1 MAGYPVSIAPSG
13 IRGGQ
18 MDLQVSRSPDGLGF
32 EATQECDR
40 FVMTAADGSSRTLP
54 GGKTG
59 FVAKGS
65 VPAGLY
71 VLRAEGPGYQAMR
84 KVVMP

>member
-1 MAGYPVSIAPSG
+1 MK
-13 IRGGQ
+13 
-18 MDLQVSRSPDGLGF
+18 RSPNGLGF
-32 EATQECDR
+32 EAAQDCDR
-40 FVMTAADGSSRTLP
+40 FVMTAVDGSSRTLP

-71 VLRAEGPGYQAMR
+71 VLRAEGSGYQATR
-84 KVVMP
+84 TVVMP